1 MTGELGRA
9 LEAPTTRQR
18 HMAQAWPAH
27 APRRLL
33 NALAGSP
40 DTVDHRFLPDPRL
53 ASAAG
58 ALQSKRAGPSW
69 PTLASCP
76 PSLRPT
82 DTMLAV
88 RASHSSRPA
97 AEGSGFRPAGGARA
111 GASAGACAK
120 AATRLSTGP
129 PCLHGFVCCKASAQ
143 GPGSACVQ
151 QCSARALV
159 LYSAVSPGRLL
170 RGSPPGGC

>member
-1 MTGELGRA
+1 
-9 LEAPTTRQR
+9 
-18 HMAQAWPAH
+18 
-27 APRRLL
+27 
-33 NALAGSP
+33 
-40 DTVDHRFLPDPRL
+40 
-53 ASAAG
+53 
-58 ALQSKRAGPSW
+58 
-69 PTLASCP
+69 
-76 PSLRPT
+76 
-82 DTMLAV
+82 MLAV

>member
-1 MTGELGRA
+1 
-9 LEAPTTRQR
+9 
-18 HMAQAWPAH
+18 
-27 APRRLL
+27 
-33 NALAGSP
+33 
-40 DTVDHRFLPDPRL
+40 
-53 ASAAG
+53 
-58 ALQSKRAGPSW
+58 
-69 PTLASCP
+69 
-76 PSLRPT
+76 
-82 DTMLAV
+82 MLAV

-97 AEGSGFRPAGGARA
+97 AEGSDFRPAGRARA

-170 RGSPPGGC
+170 RGSPPGGCSRVPAMLLLAGGVRGTQAIV